1 MNLTPTTI
9 IAHKR
14 DGRALSREQIVAFI
28 DGFSAGSVADYQM
41 AAMAM
46 AIYLQGMSTE
56 ETAALTEAML
66 HSGATLSWT
75 ADNPPIADKHSTGGV
90 GDKVSLVLAPLLAC
104 CGLWVPM
111 ISGRGLGPTGG
122 TLDKLESIPGFR
134 TDLSNDEIQ
143 ATVAKVGCVI
153 TGASKHIAP
162 ADKKLYALRDVTAT
176 VASIPLITAS
186 IMSKKLAEGLTALV
200 LDVKFGSGAFM
211 KTREQARAL
220 AMSLTKTGAQMGVA
234 TSAQLTDMNQPLG
247 RMIGNSVEVN
257 ESVDTLCGNGPS
269 DLAELTVSLGADL
282 LVATGGANSFDAA
295 SNTLEQHLQSGRAW
309 DKFCEMVSAQGGDM
323 NVPREVA
330 PVAEIQATRRGYV
343 SQIRTETLGQAL
355 IKLGGGRKVI
365 TDSIDHAVGLEMLV
379 KLGDP
384 IEVGQPWIRIFAR
397 PMSSS
402 GCRPLVESSITI
414 EAEQQPPSPLIVE
427 RLPPHQP
434 HAPP

>member
-1 MNLTPTTI
+1 
-9 IAHKR
+9 
-14 DGRALSREQIVAFI
+14 
-28 DGFSAGSVADYQM
+28 
-41 AAMAM
+41 
-46 AIYLQGMSTE
+46 
-56 ETAALTEAML
+56 
-66 HSGATLSWT
+66 
-75 ADNPPIADKHSTGGV
+75 
-90 GDKVSLVLAPLLAC
+90 
-104 CGLWVPM
+104 
-111 ISGRGLGPTGG
+111 
-122 TLDKLESIPGFR
+122 
-134 TDLSNDEIQ
+134 
-143 ATVAKVGCVI
+143 
-153 TGASKHIAP
+153 
-162 ADKKLYALRDVTAT
+162 
-176 VASIPLITAS
+176 
-186 IMSKKLAEGLTALV
+186 
-200 LDVKFGSGAFM
+200 
-211 KTREQARAL
+211 
-220 AMSLTKTGAQMGVA
+220 
-234 TSAQLTDMNQPLG
+234 MNQPLG

-257 ESVDTLCGNGPS
+257 ESVDTLRGNGPS